1 MSKEKLLKSVY
12 GLVLY
17 CDYQNSLEIFSMIN
31 EDWNDTEFHKRLF
44 QACNNIFDRTEK
56 PDLVTVV
63 GEFRKYEWFTASLVG
78 ELSLLTSNIP
88 SDALMSVKST
98 ISQIEYIEQVETASK
113 MTSKVNDLILTEN
126 FNPSVFAEL
135 VDEAKNDMLKGF
147 KIGKSNSEV
156 LLDVIEKHNQAKK
169 GIVNGLD
176 LGFHPL
182 KGRVLLEDVDVMI
195 IGARPGMGKS
205 IVGVQLCKN
214 LGISQGKKVAYFA
227 LEMSSQQM
235 MRRLAANLADIDS
248 NKIKFGEMTEEEQ
261 QRVYSIQSLEQLDN
275 IKFFDTSKD
284 IRQMR
289 MDLSEMKMQG
299 GLDVVIIDYLQKID
313 CKGGNN
319 LHEKVSKISDGVK
332 RIAQNL
338 KVPVIAFA
346 QLSRAVETRGGDKRP
361 ILSDLKESGDIEQDA
376 SIVGFLWRPA
386 YYGFNQDDEGN
397 DLKNV
402 CELIIA
408 KNREGERGTFELT
421 IDLATSKIF

>member
-17 CDYQNSLEIFSMIN
+17 CDYQNSLEIFSMIK
-31 EDWNDTEFHKRLF
+31 EEWNDTQLHKRLF
-44 QACNNIFDRTEK
+44 EACNNIFDRTEK
-56 PDLVTVV
+56 PDLVTVI
-63 GEFRKYEWFTASLVG
+63 GEFRKLEWFKPSLVG
-78 ELSLLTSNIP
+78 ELSLLTSKIP
-88 SDALMSVKST
+88 SDALIFVKRT

-113 MTSKVNDLILTEN
+113 MTSKVNDLILTDN

-147 KIGKSNSEV
+147 KIDKSNSEV

-214 LGISQGKKVAYFA
+214 LGIVQGKKVAYFA
-227 LEMSSQQM
+227 LEMSSAQM
-235 MRRLAANLADIDS
+235 MRRLAANLADVDS
-248 NKIKFGEMTEEEQ
+248 NKIKFGEMTEDEQ
-261 QRVYSIQSLEQLDN
+261 QRVYSIQSLEQLEN

-313 CKGGNN
+313 AKGGNN

-386 YYGFNQDDEGN
+386 YYGFNTDDEGN
-397 DLKNV
+397 DLSNV